1 MAKIKGIKKLNATIK
16 KELEPFDVKV
26 HYEGEF
32 ICDLVKKSVSYS
44 FVSDTIEQK
53 WMVEFVKKKF
63 DYTPINHFMLAL
75 LHEVGHAKTTSIAL
89 YNYSEKARKAIDKK
103 MEKATTKKEQKK
115 VEWEYFMLPEEITA
129 TAWAV
134 EYMKNH
140 EKQVKKMWKNIE
152 KEIFNVYEKNLDID
166 DEM

>member
-16 KELEPFDVKV
+16 KELEPFGVKV

-32 ICDLVKKSVSYS
+32 ICDLVEKSVSYS
-44 FVSDTIEQK
+44 FVSGTIEQK
-53 WMVEFVKKKF
+53 WMMEFVKKKF
-63 DYTPINHFMLAL
+63 KYTPINHFMLAL

-89 YNYSEKARKAIDKK
+89 YEYSEKARKKIDKK
-103 MEKATTKKEQKK
+103 MEKAGTRKEQKK
-115 VEWEYFMLPEEITA
+115 VEFEYFSLPEEVTA

-134 EYMKNH
+134 EYMKNN
-140 EKQVKKMWKNIE
+140 EKKVEKMWKNIE
-152 KEIFNVYEKNLDID
+152 KEIFNVYEKNLDEF